1 MKKVYTLFLLPL
13 LIATA
18 CMSVVPA
25 PIVNG
30 SATVQATVIP
40 TETKQSI
47 IFTTETIEPCSF
59 LAVTDTNIRECNST
73 ACESVGLI
81 LAGETVEAA
90 CGSDEW
96 ARVRKG
102 FVCIPALTG
111 TGVCKR

>member
-13 LIATA
+13 LVATA
-18 CMSVVPA
+18 CMSTFVT
-25 PIVNG
+25 PIP
-30 SATVQATVIP
+30 TVQATETVTA
-40 TETKQSI
+40 TETKHPIVFSA
-47 IFTTETIEPCSF
+47 TKAIEPCSF
-59 LAVTDTNIRECNST
+59 IAVTDTNIRECNST

-81 LAGETVEAA
+81 LAGGKVEAA
-90 CGSDEW
+90 CGSGEW